1 MNRATTE
8 IAATPI
14 EQSFNISRASSVGC
28 TPTTGTFTDDF
39 QAEKHRLS
47 GRPLRRPARR
57 LPATSSAFVESDS
70 EKPRACFFSTR
81 CRRGAGSR
89 RSSTSAPRAT
99 PGWMMNMIGGPENR
113 PPGSRP

>member
-14 EQSFNISRASSVGC
+14 EQSFNISRASSVGS

-70 EKPRACFFSTR
+70 EKATRLLLQHKMPPRSRIQAIIE
-81 CRRGAGSR
+81 GAL
-89 RSSTSAPRAT
+89 PPAT
-99 PGWMMNMIGGPENR
+99 GPLA
-113 PPGSRP
+113 G